1 MGHSNQS
8 LSNIYKSHH
17 LENDRGGVS
26 IMKDDRALLLK
37 KHVGQGK
44 KVLDIG
50 CRDGALTSSY
60 HAGNEVLGID
70 IDDIALNK
78 AKESLG
84 IETQNIDLN
93 QDWELPKDSFDNVVA
108 GEVLEH
114 LYFPEKVIA
123 RAAEVLKDNGVF
135 LGSVPNA
142 FNLKNRIRLFF
153 ARKENTPLADPT
165 HISHFAHNELKELL
179 GKFFKEVEIIPV
191 GRRAGLDKL
200 WPGMFSF
207 DLFFVAKNKKR

>member
-108 GEVLEH
+108 GEVL
-114 LYFPEKVIA
+114 
-123 RAAEVLKDNGVF
+123 
-135 LGSVPNA
+135 
-142 FNLKNRIRLFF
+142 
-153 ARKENTPLADPT
+153 
-165 HISHFAHNELKELL
+165 
-179 GKFFKEVEIIPV
+179 
-191 GRRAGLDKL
+191 
-200 WPGMFSF
+200 
-207 DLFFVAKNKKR
+207 